1 MEKLIFAL
9 AILLTTNITT
19 ASTLNFNG
27 SFQLLDSVGTPVSPT
42 DTNVTGWFDYD
53 FAAGIGNGGE
63 FNSGTDLLGSPWQA
77 TDVTMTLNSDGMIT
91 ANMMFNWNGNIM
103 PSVVVFELQAT
114 PNPLAT
120 TLTTIDGDGDGILGN
135 VLTVGAKAG
144 NSIALNGTAT
154 VVPVPAALW
163 LFTSGL
169 FGLFGFSRK
178 KS

>member
-1 MEKLIFAL
+1 MKILIL
-9 AILLTTNITT
+9 TLTILLTANAAT

-27 SFQLLDSVGTPVSPT
+27 SFQLLDSVGTAVSPT

-53 FAAGIGNGGE
+53 FAVGTGNGGE

-91 ANMMFNWNGNIM
+91 ANMLFNWNGNIM
-103 PSVVVFELQAT
+103 PGVVVFELQAT

-135 VLTVGAKAG
+135 ALTVGAKAG
-144 NSIALNGTAT
+144 NSIVLNGTAT

-163 LFTSGL
+163 LFASGLLGL
-169 FGLFGFSRK
+169 FGVIRK
-178 KS
+178 SA